1 MSKSVRQVLIW
12 GCIAISVGGFI
23 ALDIVGQPK
32 GIRQGK
38 VIQVDAV
45 SAATKPGQSV
55 VGVIRSDYERL
66 KEPAPPDAEL
76 TVEQVEA
83 MVRYAVAMA
92 GGLYTVIEPGTDW
105 VVIKPN
111 IVELKTQGSGVITD
125 WRVVRALIKMVHQIA
140 PDARVTI
147 AEGSGE
153 WIPPGSPPN
162 EAMAMIG
169 DGFEVAGYRQ
179 LLTDPELTDVDLDIV
194 DLNFD
199 EAVKTQVPDGGNCM
213 ESYYMPLTILE
224 CDVLI
229 DVPVLKVIGGVGMT
243 VAMKNLIGIA
253 PGMKYGWAKNMGYPP
268 GSGNPGLPH
277 FPSTLDELIVDLTA
291 IAEVDFTVVDAIT
304 GMERAKTD
312 RWGGLPVRMNTV
324 IASADIVAAD
334 AVSAAMMGFNPDD
347 VEHVTLASWR
357 GLGMGDLS
365 QIKVNGQPIEQV
377 RRRFEK
383 NTGGPGEQF
392 SRYGQGNRTWLLRGP
407 FERKRGED
415 KEFIDVAH
423 PDAHPGRNGWSQPV
437 YFYDDKIDLDQYYDD
452 PSECVA
458 YAFATFTAPKEQDA
472 ELWIGSD
479 EGVRV
484 WINGEVVYDYR
495 GARRHRL
502 PNDRQP
508 IHIQAGENTVLV
520 RADQTRGR
528 FDFSLNLCEPEEDPR
543 YDGNRVWGLK
553 FAVPEAEAWAEL
565 RPPTR
570 ERKIPKGAKML
581 KEVVFGRHLD
591 ALMGALEGCVRSLG
605 EERSAAYLTGV
616 TGHAFRICVA
626 DSLGLDGP
634 MRMDLHRMLDLYGS
648 LGYSLRLISA
658 REEDPDFRAKQQEAW
673 DAIRASMDRGVPAVA
688 RFGPFFWIV
697 KGYHPKRECYY
708 TSAFMPGLEAPVE
721 MDELGMDGGLGDWG
735 MSQGLEGLEVLILGE
750 QQAVNPTVAER
761 RSLRFA
767 VDHARSEDEAA
778 GASKPRGRVHCGFG
792 AFQRWMADVAEG
804 RISKGFGPAYTAA
817 VVAEARGHAGLY
829 LNGIAEHY
837 SEEVAVRLRE
847 AAYSYG
853 MELERLKKV
862 AEVFPL
868 MSRQEQVDLWD
879 PEGRQQVAGWLRE
892 ALEWERKAVKALE
905 EALAMMP

>member
-1 MSKSVRQVLIW
+1 MSKRIRQGLVWGGVVVL
-12 GCIAISVGGFI
+12 VGGFI
-23 ALDIVGQPK
+23 ALDIVRRPEGIQP
-32 GIRQGK
+32 GEI
-38 VIQVDAV
+38 IQVDAV

-76 TVEQVEA
+76 TVAQVEA

-92 GGLYTVIEPGTDW
+92 GGLHTIIEPGTDW

-125 WRVVRALIKMVHQIA
+125 WRIVRALIKMVQQVA

-162 EAMAMIG
+162 EAMAVVG

-179 LLTDPELTDVDLDIV
+179 LLNDPEFSDVDLDIV

-199 EAVKTQVPDGGNCM
+199 EAVETPVPDGGNCM
-213 ESYYMPLTILE
+213 ESYYVPLTILE

-253 PGMKYGWAKNMGYPP
+253 PGMKYGWAKSSGYPP

-312 RWGGLPVRMNTV
+312 RWGGLPVRMNTIV
-324 IASADIVAAD
+324 ASADIVAAD
-334 AVSAAMMGFNPDD
+334 AVAAAVMGFNPDD
-347 VEHVTLASWR
+347 IEYVTLASWR
-357 GLGMGDLS
+357 GLGTGDLS

-392 SRYGQGNRTWLLRGP
+392 SRYGQGNRTWLLKGP
-407 FERKRGED
+407 FERKRGEASVE
-415 KEFIDVAH
+415 EFIDVQH
-423 PDAHPGRNGWSQPV
+423 PDVLPGQNGWSQPV
-437 YFYDDKIDLDQYYDD
+437 YFYDDKIDLDGYYDD
-452 PSECVA
+452 PSDCAVYA
-458 YAFATFTAPKEQDA
+458 YATFTVPKEQDA
-472 ELWIGSD
+472 ELWVGSD
-479 EGVRV
+479 EGLRV
-484 WINGEVVYDYR
+484 WINGERVYDYR

-502 PNDRQP
+502 PNDRER
-508 IHIQAGENTVLV
+508 IHLRAGEHTVLV

-528 FDFSLNLCEPEEDPR
+528 FDFSLNICEPEEDPR

-553 FAVPEAEAWAEL
+553 FAVPEGETWAEL

-570 ERKIPKGAKML
+570 GREVPKGAKML
-581 KEVVFGRHLD
+581 KEAAFARHFD
-591 ALMGALEGCVRSLG
+591 ALMGSLEGCVRFLG
-605 EERSAAYLTGV
+605 EERSTAYLMGV
-616 TGHAFRICVA
+616 TGHAFRISVA

-634 MRMDLHRMLDLYGS
+634 MRVDLPRMLNLYRS
-648 LGYSLRLISA
+648 LGYELRLISA
-658 REEDPDFRAKQQEAW
+658 REGDPDFRTKQQEAW
-673 DAIRASMDRGVPAVA
+673 DTIRASIDRRVPAVA
-688 RFGPFFWIV
+688 RFGPFFWIIR
-697 KGYHPKRECYY
+697 GYHPKKERYY
-708 TSAFMPGLEAPVE
+708 TSAFMPSLEAPVE
-721 MDELGMDGGLGDWG
+721 MDELGLDGGLGDWN
-735 MSQGLEGLEVLILGE
+735 MLQGSAGLEVLIWGE
-750 QQAVNPTVAER
+750 QQAVDPKVAER

-767 VDHARSEDEAA
+767 VDHARSEDDLE
-778 GASKPRGRVHCGFG
+778 GRVHRGFG
-792 AFQRWMADVAEG
+792 AFERWMTDVVEG
-804 RISKGFGPAYTAA
+804 RVSKGVGPAYTAA
-817 VVAEARGHAGLY
+817 VVTEARGYAGLY

-837 SEEVAVRLRE
+837 PEQVAARLRE
-847 AAYSYG
+847 AAYFYG
-853 MELERLKKV
+853 MEVERLKNV
-862 AEVFPL
+862 TEAFPL
-868 MSRQEQVDLWD
+868 MSRQEQVDLGD
-879 PEGRQQVAGWLRE
+879 PEGRQQVAGSLRE